1 MPRLTPSCLSR
12 IGQGAK
18 SSNEDD
24 APAWQP
30 AWQIEEL
37 FGVGTP
43 GYAAE
48 IMASD
53 AKETLRGRILN
64 VARNVAKSDF
74 SGFALLSRL
83 QLNLWL

>member
-1 MPRLTPSCLSR
+1 MPRHTPSCLSR
-12 IGQGAK
+12 IGTGSK
-18 SSNEDD
+18 SSNKDD
-24 APAWQP
+24 APAWQ
-30 AWQIEEL
+30 IGVL

-43 GYAAE
+43 GHAAE

-64 VARNVAKSDF
+64 VARKVAKSDF

-83 QLNLWL
+83 QLNL